1 MDKVDPFDLVEPLPK
16 SNTEKPLTFK
26 EISGIIDKHMKEVE
40 HWPPSIWGF
49 TRDDF
54 IESLEDL
61 KEKVKHKC
69 HS

>member
-1 MDKVDPFDLVEPLPK
+1 MSKIDPLDSVESPQK

-26 EISGIIDKHMKEVE
+26 EISVIIDKHMKEVE

-49 TRDDF
+49 RRDDF